1 MYSGTTAWKPRYR
14 GPYSRPKSSP
24 RHFKLYCKAKVGTA
38 SVHRCCCR
46 EGIIKQHAFL
56 HCPNLLRSRSR
67 GVCIQSGVCCR
78 FSRTF
83 SVLQRHCPPRALLAP
98 AVPISCARIGHT
110 AGVDHD
116 YTRVALGKNKL
127 TVHQPPRTNETQTSI
142 RTFRSIS
149 PPAETVTF
157 RSPAEFAGYVEVY
170 APRKRFGPT
179 TCNARRCV

>member
-1 MYSGTTAWKPRYR
+1 MVPFMYSGTTAWKPRYR
-14 GPYSRPKSSP
+14 GSNSRPKSSP

-56 HCPNLLRSRSR
+56 RCPNLPVACYVLAPAA
-67 GVCIQSGVCCR
+67 CASGVCCR

-83 SVLQRHCPPRALLAP
+83 SVLQRHSPPRALLAP

-127 TVHQPPRTNETQTSI
+127 TVHQPPQTNETQISI
-142 RTFRSIS
+142 RTCRSIS

-157 RSPAEFAGYVEVY
+157 CSPAKFARV
-170 APRKRFGPT
+170 
-179 TCNARRCV
+179 C